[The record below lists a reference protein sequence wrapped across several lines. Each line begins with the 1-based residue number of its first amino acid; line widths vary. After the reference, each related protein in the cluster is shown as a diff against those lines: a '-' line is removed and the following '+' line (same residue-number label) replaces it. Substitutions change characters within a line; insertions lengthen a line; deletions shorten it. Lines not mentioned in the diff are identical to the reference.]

1 MAKAL
6 INKHIDSTLDVNR
19 RDLFLEDPVLAKGE
33 ILINNDKD
41 DPSIFIVNTEN
52 EVVKISAG
60 EQYDD
65 TEIKGQLNTIENTVS
80 TVEGE
85 VDILNNT
92 VKTLQGEDSNMSIRS
107 IAEDVVNKIGVD
119 PSVTEKIDYIQDSL
133 GNFTPD
139 NTVES
144 NIEII
149 NQTVVENEKVT
160 TTSLNKIND
169 SVSALSGTLDGLITE
184 TEVLKDSVEILTGD
198 AEGSLKKT
206 IEDTKSIIDA
216 YTINGLPISDNVVL
230 DSDNITITDSYST
243 VNQVDENIIPGDI
256 ITTAIS
262 KIEVMLANTT
272 LAITAAI
279 NDIDY
284 RLGRFT
290 EYNENGDPIN
300 EASGIC
306 KRIEDIEDVII
317 NKSRD

>member
-1 MAKAL
+1 MAKAI
-6 INKHIDSTLDVNR
+6 INKHIDNTLEINKR
-19 RDLFLEDPVLAKGE
+19 EIFLENPELAKGE
-33 ILINNDKD
+33 ILINNDKN
-41 DPSIFIVNTEN
+41 DPSIFIVNTDN

-80 TVEGE
+80 TVEDE

-119 PSVTEKIDYIQDSL
+119 PSITEKIEYIQDSL

-149 NQTVVENEKVT
+149 NQALVENEKVT
-160 TTSLNKIND
+160 ATALNEVNS
-169 SVSALSGTLDGLITE
+169 SVSALSGTLDGLMTE
-184 TEVLKDSVEILTGD
+184 TEVLKNSVELLTSD
-198 AEGSLKKT
+198 EEGSIKKA
-206 IEDTKSIIDA
+206 IEDTKAIIDS
-216 YTINGLPISDNVVL
+216 YTINNLPISENVVL
-230 DSDNITITDSYST
+230 DSDNITITNSYST
-243 VNQVDENIIPGDI
+243 INQVNENVIPGDI

-284 RLGRFT
+284 RLGRFS
-290 EYNENGDPIN
+290 EYNENGELIS

-306 KRIEDIEDVII
+306 KRVEDIEDILI